1 MLMNEPVNITVS
13 QILKRKTERHL
24 YDALAI
30 LEGGGQPRLEHN
42 AHALK
47 SAAKLLRNGQVQTSD
62 AALWA
67 IEGSL
72 AKYDWPPPRL
82 KLWKK
87 ALEAYMECSA
97 ESSYRCGVY
106 ENRQTRI
113 RDGVRKVRGKPM
125 EAINK
130 RVKRILKQDTEAD
143 RLEEKLAPEEYL
155 ELMDINE
162 DVTGVASRG
171 WGLVDE
177 KIAENIDYTLKRE
190 GYQPESVRATIE
202 EVLLIEEDEEPGQ
215 RATDVVLATWTAY
228 FPDGSSAGG
237 RAVVDGVWQSA
248 VETYTI
254 VSLRFGGNDL
264 MYFG

>member
-1 MLMNEPVNITVS
+1 MNEPVNITVKH
-13 QILKRKTERHL
+13 ILKRKTERHL

-47 SAAKLLRNGQVQTSD
+47 SAAALLRNGQVQTSD

-97 ESSYRCGVY
+97 ESYYRRAMY
-106 ENRQTRI
+106 EKRQTRI
-113 RDGVRKVRGKPM
+113 QNGVCKVLKRGKPM

-143 RLEEKLAPEEYL
+143 RLEEKLAADEYL

-190 GYQPESVRATIE
+190 GYPPASVRATIE
-202 EVLLIEEDEEPGQ
+202 EVLLVEEDEAEI
-215 RATDVVLATWTAY
+215 RTTDTLLASWKAH
-228 FPDGSSAGG
+228 FPDGSNAGG
-237 RAVVDGVWQSA
+237 NAVVDGVWQSA
-248 VETYTI
+248 TETFTI
-254 VSLRFGGNDL
+254 VSLTFGGDAL